1 MYFEIDSKTKAIAV
15 SYDETSPTMSQP
27 LSIEAENQNGF
38 TVKNG
43 FIDSY
48 SQIYSFP
55 QNYLNIK

>member
-1 MYFEIDSKTKAIAV
+1 MTKHPHDVTTI
-15 SYDETSPTMSQP
+15 
-27 LSIEAENQNGF
+27 IHEAENQNGF